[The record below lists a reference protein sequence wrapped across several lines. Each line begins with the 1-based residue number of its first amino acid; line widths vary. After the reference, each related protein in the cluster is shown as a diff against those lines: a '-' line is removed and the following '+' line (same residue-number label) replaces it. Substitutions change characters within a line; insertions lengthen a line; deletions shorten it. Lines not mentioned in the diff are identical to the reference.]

1 MKCFCFFS
9 IIFMSFTRTHV
20 CSAFCSF
27 FRFSFFFWVLMFS
40 FRLSFHFVCRLDFAS
55 SVQVNFEKP
64 DSGFF
69 FKHSAV
75 QSNNNNNPIVDIKNN
90 PIAAKENQDSILSFN
105 RFTVAQAN
113 HPVSIRA
120 SYGPFSTKQTVP
132 ARYIVPE
139 DATDNYGSHTQVSK
153 MNRST
158 WAWLIVFEFCSGFAG
173 GQ

>member
-1 MKCFCFFS
+1 MLLFFLNHLHVVHTLASVGFCFFNAV
-9 IIFMSFTRTHV
+9 FVLLLLFL
-20 CSAFCSF
+20 
-27 FRFSFFFWVLMFS
+27 FS
-40 FRLSFHFVCRLDFAS
+40 LSFNLSCRFHFIRRLDFAS

-132 ARYIVPE
+132 ARFTVPE
-139 DATDNYGSHTQVSK
+139 DAADNYGYHTQVSDQIMTK
-153 MNRST
+153 
-158 WAWLIVFEFCSGFAG
+158 
-173 GQ
+173 